1 MKDDDKGSYSQQADW
16 LQYWTT
22 AMQDWQRTYSWA
34 LDGFAQR
41 AEQMTGMRGGP
52 ALSPDDLMHM
62 GSRMVENWAAAM
74 SAMSSGMGMPSGMA
88 MPAGMGMPGMSMPG
102 GSGRQQIGACTSQAY
117 FATMAN
123 LLRWWM
129 RVAQSWAE
137 FARTAAA
144 RSGGP
149 LPDGSA
155 LGVFADETR
164 AQLRRIAEISLEE
177 SAHLQRQMEQLAEQ
191 IRNVVDGAAAGADPH
206 RWTRMKD

>member
-1 MKDDDKGSYSQQADW
+1 MKDDDKGTYSQPADW

-52 ALSPDDLMHM
+52 ALSPDDLMRM

-88 MPAGMGMPGMSMPG
+88 TPPGMGMRGMSMPG
-102 GSGRQQIGACTSQAY
+102 GSGRQQIGACASQAY

-129 RVAQSWAE
+129 RVAQSWGE

-144 RSGGP
+144 RSGAP

-177 SAHLQRQMEQLAEQ
+177 SAQLQRQMEQLGEQ
-191 IRNVVDGAAAGADPH
+191 IRNVVDGAAASADPH
-206 RWTRMKD
+206 RWTRMKE

>member
-1 MKDDDKGSYSQQADW
+1 MKDDDKGTYSQLADW

-52 ALSPDDLMHM
+52 ALSPDDFMRM

-74 SAMSSGMGMPSGMA
+74 NAMSSGMGMPSGIT
-88 MPAGMGMPGMSMPG
+88 MPPGMGMPDMSG
-102 GSGRQQIGACTSQAY
+102 GSGQQQIGACASQAY
-117 FATMAN
+117 FATMTN

-129 RVAQSWAE
+129 RVAQTWAE

-144 RSGGP
+144 RSSGAV
-149 LPDGSA
+149 PDGSA

-164 AQLRRIAEISLEE
+164 AQLRRIVEISLEE
-177 SAHLQRQMEQLAEQ
+177 SARLQRQMEQLAEQ
-191 IRNVVDGAAAGADPH
+191 IRVVVDGAAASGEPH
-206 RWTRMKD
+206 RWARAKD